1 MPFVMTSHWLS
12 GHSSLVSQGIVSFLG
27 VLLHISSLYPTIS
40 ELESTHRGSIRPAA
54 LALRSGLFKL
64 APPCDCHD
72 RKGQVV
78 ADYFRQ
84 SFRAVVL
91 LIRFGYLPNHGVSL
105 QRGVD

>member
-54 LALRSGLFKL
+54 LRSGLFNL

-84 SFRAVVL
+84 SVRAVVL
-91 LIRFGYLPNHGVSL
+91 LIRLGYLPDHGVSL
-105 QRGVD
+105 K

>member
-1 MPFVMTSHWLS
+1 MPFVMTSHLLS

-54 LALRSGLFKL
+54 LRSGLFKL

-78 ADYFRQ
+78 ADDFRQ
-84 SFRAVVL
+84 SVRAVVL
-91 LIRFGYLPNHGVSL
+91 LIRFSYLPNHGVSL
-105 QRGVD
+105 QRSVD

>member
-1 MPFVMTSHWLS
+1 MPFVMTSHLLS

-40 ELESTHRGSIRPAA
+40 EFESTHRGSIRPA
-54 LALRSGLFKL
+54 ALRSGLFKL

-78 ADYFRQ
+78 ADDFRQ
-84 SFRAVVL
+84 SVRAVVL

-105 QRGVD
+105 QCAVD

>member
-40 ELESTHRGSIRPAA
+40 EFESTHRGSIRPAA
-54 LALRSGLFKL
+54 LGSGLFNL

-78 ADYFRQ
+78 ADDFRQ
-84 SFRAVVL
+84 SVRAVVF
-91 LIRFGYLPNHGVSL
+91 LIRFSYLPNHGVPV
-105 QRGVD
+105 Q

>member
-54 LALRSGLFKL
+54 LMSGLFKL

-78 ADYFRQ
+78 ADDFRQ
-84 SFRAVVL
+84 SVRAIVL
-91 LIRFGYLPNHGVSL
+91 LIRFSYLPNHGVSV
-105 QRGVD
+105 Q

>member
-1 MPFVMTSHWLS
+1 MPFVMTSHLLS

-40 ELESTHRGSIRPAA
+40 ELESTHRGSTRPAA

-78 ADYFRQ
+78 ADDFRQ
-84 SFRAVVL
+84 SVRAIVL
-91 LIRFGYLPNHGVSL
+91 LICLSYLPNHGVSL

>member
-54 LALRSGLFKL
+54 LGSGLFKL

-78 ADYFRQ
+78 ADDFRQ
-84 SFRAVVL
+84 SVRAVVL
-91 LIRFGYLPNHGVSL
+91 LIRLGYLPNHGVPV
-105 QRGVD
+105 Q

>member
-40 ELESTHRGSIRPAA
+40 EFEFTHRGSIRPAA
-54 LALRSGLFKL
+54 LRAGLFTL

-78 ADYFRQ
+78 ADDFRQ
-84 SFRAVVL
+84 SVRAVVL
-91 LIRFGYLPNHGVSL
+91 LIRFSYLPNHGVPV
-105 QRGVD
+105 Q

>member
-40 ELESTHRGSIRPAA
+40 ELESTHRGSIRPG
-54 LALRSGLFKL
+54 ALRSGLFKL

>member
-40 ELESTHRGSIRPAA
+40 ELESTHRGSPRPAA
-54 LALRSGLFKL
+54 LRSRLFNL

-78 ADYFRQ
+78 ADDLGQ
-84 SFRAVVL
+84 SVRAVVL
-91 LIRFGYLPNHGVSL
+91 LIRLGYLPNHGVPG
-105 QRGVD
+105 Q

>member
-1 MPFVMTSHWLS
+1 MPFVMTSHLLS

-54 LALRSGLFKL
+54 LRSGLFKL

-78 ADYFRQ
+78 ADDFRQ
-84 SFRAVVL
+84 SVRAVVL
-91 LIRFGYLPNHGVSL
+91 LIRFGYLPNHGVPF
-105 QRGVD
+105 QRAVD

>member
-1 MPFVMTSHWLS
+1 MPFVMTSHLLS

-40 ELESTHRGSIRPAA
+40 EFESTHRGSIRAA
-54 LALRSGLFKL
+54 ALRSGLFKL

-78 ADYFRQ
+78 ADDFGQ
-84 SFRAVVL
+84 SVRAVVL
-91 LIRFGYLPNHGVSL
+91 LIRFSYLPNHGVSL
-105 QRGVD
+105 QCAVD

>member
-54 LALRSGLFKL
+54 LRSGLFKL

-78 ADYFRQ
+78 ADDFRQ
-84 SFRAVVL
+84 SVRAIVF
-91 LIRFGYLPNHGVSL
+91 LIRFSYLPNHGVSV
-105 QRGVD
+105 Q

>member
-1 MPFVMTSHWLS
+1 MPFVMTSHLLS

-54 LALRSGLFKL
+54 LRSGLFKL
-64 APPCDCHD
+64 APPCDCHN
-72 RKGQVV
+72 RKGKVV

-84 SFRAVVL
+84 SVRAVVL
-91 LIRFGYLPNHGVSL
+91 LICLSYLPNHGVSV
-105 QRGVD
+105 Q

>member
-54 LALRSGLFKL
+54 LMSGLFKL

-78 ADYFRQ
+78 ADDFRQ
-84 SFRAVVL
+84 SVRAIVL
-91 LIRFGYLPNHGVSL
+91 LIRFSYLPNHGVPV
-105 QRGVD
+105 Q

>member
-54 LALRSGLFKL
+54 LGSVLFNL

-78 ADYFRQ
+78 ADDFRQ
-84 SFRAVVL
+84 SVRAVVF
-91 LIRFGYLPNHGVSL
+91 LICFSYLPNHGVPV
-105 QRGVD
+105 Q

>member
-1 MPFVMTSHWLS
+1 MPFVMTSHLLS

-54 LALRSGLFKL
+54 LRSGLFKL

-78 ADYFRQ
+78 ADDFRQ
-84 SFRAVVL
+84 SVRAVVL
-91 LIRFGYLPNHGVSL
+91 LIRLSYLPNHGVPV
-105 QRGVD
+105 Q

>member
-40 ELESTHRGSIRPAA
+40 ELGSTHRGSIRPA
-54 LALRSGLFKL
+54 ALRSGLFKL

-72 RKGQVV
+72 RKSQVV
-78 ADYFRQ
+78 ADDLRQ
-84 SFRAVVL
+84 SVRAVVL
-91 LIRFGYLPNHGVSL
+91 LIRFGYLPNHGVPL
-105 QRGVD
+105 QRAVD

>member
-40 ELESTHRGSIRPAA
+40 ELGSTHRGSPRPAA
-54 LALRSGLFKL
+54 LGSGLSLFNL

-78 ADYFRQ
+78 ADDLRQ
-84 SFRAVVL
+84 SVRAVVL
-91 LIRFGYLPNHGVSL
+91 LIRLSYLPNHGVPG
-105 QRGVD
+105 Q

>member
-40 ELESTHRGSIRPAA
+40 ESESTHRGSTRPAA
-54 LALRSGLFKL
+54 LGSGLLFNL

-78 ADYFRQ
+78 ADDFRQ
-84 SFRAVVL
+84 SVRAVVL
-91 LIRFGYLPNHGVSL
+91 LIRLGYLPNHGVPG
-105 QRGVD
+105 Q